1 MAKKAPHSTDK
12 HVGSRVRMR
21 RLMLGM
27 SQEKLAD
34 AIGLTF
40 QQVQKYEKGLN
51 RVSVGRLHQICE
63 VLKVP
68 LSFMF
73 EGGPAGSFDSM
84 EAKKAPTAD
93 FIDDFLATREGIEL
107 VKAFKRIQDAEL
119 RRRIVKLVTAMA
131 DRGS

>member
-1 MAKKAPHSTDK
+1 MSRRPASAVDQY
-12 HVGSRVRMR
+12 VGNRIRVQRQI
-21 RLMLGM
+21 LKM
-27 SQEKLAD
+27 SQQ
-34 AIGLTF
+34 AIGKKLDITF
-40 QQVQKYEKGLN
+40 QQVQKYEKGSN

-93 FIDDFLATREGIEL
+93 FINDFLATREGIEL